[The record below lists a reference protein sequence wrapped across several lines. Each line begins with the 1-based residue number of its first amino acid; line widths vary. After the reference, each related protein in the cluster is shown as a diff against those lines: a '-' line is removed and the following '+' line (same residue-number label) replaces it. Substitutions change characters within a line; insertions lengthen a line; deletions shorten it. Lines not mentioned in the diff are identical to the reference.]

1 MFQAQIIESGVVA
14 NVIAVDPSAV
24 VSADGKKITWTGG
37 EYDAPAGATLMMQA
51 GAGIGWTL
59 SGDVLV
65 APVATLPAPTLAQLQ
80 DYAGDK
86 AAALLA
92 NPRPYTSSVTIKSDA
107 TAATLANW
115 LALMDWA
122 TRNPSASTQ
131 WVADDFTVTP
141 ITATEIGALGPLVG
155 AYAQTVYGELA
166 TVLGEIA
173 SATITTTAQIDAFAW
188 TA

>member
-1 MFQAQIIESGVVA
+1 MTQTFASVVSGVVA
-14 NVIAVDPSAV
+14 RTEQIPDGLTPGKDIFTPAYAATLVVVPSAQVGVIAP
-24 VSADGKKITWTGG
+24 
-37 EYDAPAGATLMMQA
+37 
-51 GAGIGWTL
+51 GWTYA
-59 SGDVLV
+59 SGVF
-65 APVATLPAPTLAQLQ
+65 AAPTPPAATQAQLQ